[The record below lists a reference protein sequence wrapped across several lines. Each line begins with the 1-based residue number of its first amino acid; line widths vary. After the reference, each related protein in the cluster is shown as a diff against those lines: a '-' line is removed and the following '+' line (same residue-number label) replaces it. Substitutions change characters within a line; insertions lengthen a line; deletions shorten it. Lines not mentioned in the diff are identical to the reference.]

1 MKKSLVLLI
10 LLGIFIFPGVMNA
23 QDKED
28 VKRPKNI
35 EVSDFDSFKNS
46 SFDVKDESASLKKDV
61 THIDNEIKT
70 YSGVI
75 NTIGVQKLKENF
87 KALQGIQKAIK
98 EFPDS
103 RIGVE
108 GHTDSFGSDKKN
120 LELSQQR
127 ADAVTQYL
135 LANMEIDR
143 TKITSIGYGETKPI
157 ANNETKDG
165 RAKNRRID
173 LKLHID

>member
-10 LLGIFIFPGVMNA
+10 LLGLFISPGVMNA

-28 VKRPKNI
+28 VERPKNI
-35 EVSDFDSFKNS
+35 GVSDFDSFKNS

-87 KALQGIQKAIK
+87 KALIGIQKAIK
-98 EFPDS
+98 ELTKE
-103 RIGVE
+103 IGE
-108 GHTDSFGSDKKN
+108 LDEQGKSL
-120 LELSQQR
+120 LE
-127 ADAVTQYL
+127 
-135 LANMEIDR
+135 N
-143 TKITSIGYGETKPI
+143 
-157 ANNETKDG
+157 
-165 RAKNRRID
+165 AKNVKPKTKSPSATKNTKKSIQGLD
-173 LKLHID
+173 IAKDNIKVVTELLETDIKIISDELKARGEPIE